1 MFRLTRLNEIQ
12 YVETEAQRDKLIE
25 DGFVLDEL
33 ASDVLQEDSKED
45 VLQEDSK
52 EDVLQED
59 SEETDEVSRRGKRS
73 KGGA

>member
-25 DGFVLDEL
+25 DGFVLDKL
-33 ASDVLQEDSKED
+33 ASDVLQEDSEK
-45 VLQEDSK
+45 
-52 EDVLQED
+52 
-59 SEETDEVSRRGKRS
+59 TDNVSQRGKRS

>member
-33 ASDVLQEDSKED
+33 ASDVLQEDSE
-45 VLQEDSK
+45 

-59 SEETDEVSRRGKRS
+59 SEETDNVSKRRKRS

>member
-25 DGFVLDEL
+25 YGFVLDEL
-33 ASDVLQEDSKED
+33 DPDVLQEDPEK
-45 VLQEDSK
+45 
-52 EDVLQED
+52 
-59 SEETDEVSRRGKRS
+59 TDEVSRRGKRS

>member
-25 DGFVLDEL
+25 DGFVLDKL
-33 ASDVLQEDSKED
+33 ASDVLQEDSEK
-45 VLQEDSK
+45 
-52 EDVLQED
+52 
-59 SEETDEVSRRGKRS
+59 TDEVSRRGKRS

>member
-33 ASDVLQEDSKED
+33 ASDVLQEDS
-45 VLQEDSK
+45 
-52 EDVLQED
+52 
-59 SEETDEVSRRGKRS
+59 EETDNVSKRRKRS

>member
-25 DGFVLDEL
+25 DGFVLDKL
-33 ASDVLQEDSKED
+33 ASDVLQEDLEED
-45 VLQEDSK
+45 VLQEDLEK
-52 EDVLQED
+52 
-59 SEETDEVSRRGKRS
+59 TDEVSRRGKRS